1 MALTLPIA
9 AAAVSS
15 DALCTHC
22 GTLVPEHRKG
32 RPGEAFCCAGCET
45 LAAVFRGASLP
56 QAANGDDY
64 AYLDD
69 AEFRRL
75 YGAGDGAMD
84 FYLEGVHCSACVW
97 LVDRLPQAVPGVAS
111 AALDLSRS
119 VAHVTVA
126 PGGSLAEAARRLES
140 FGFRPHAVKDGD
152 AEILQKKEN
161 RKLLTRLGVAA
172 ASVMN
177 LMLFAIALY
186 SGAGKEWA
194 TYFAWASFAFYLP
207 IVFYS
212 AVPFYA
218 STFASLRARRMS
230 IDVPIVIGIAVGT
243 ALGVRNLFH
252 PGQIEEIYFDSLGT
266 LVFLLLASRYL
277 VRRAQ
282 QKSLSSAQVVFRMMP
297 ASCRRLAP
305 ETGRYQTAAVELL
318 RAGDRVE
325 VRAGETFPA
334 DGVVLAGESEVNTAV
349 LSGETRPETV
359 APGAAVFAGTVN
371 LSGVL
376 QLEVQSSGAATRV
389 GRIVKMVQ
397 DAAARRT
404 PIANAADRVAFW
416 FTFVVLLL
424 GAVTLLVWWPADSSA
439 ALNHLMA
446 LFIVTCPCALAM
458 SAPVAS
464 LVSMARAAKHG
475 MLVKGPDVFEKLAS
489 ASAIY
494 LDKTGTLTEGDFGV
508 LDFTVAPGADAQAVA
523 GAALALERAS
533 AHPIARAIV
542 AHLVAQGAPELA
554 ADDVRETLGTGVSG
568 VVAGRRYALRRLDA
582 PEAGGE
588 VVTSIAVFEDDRRVA
603 VVRLGDRVRAG
614 AAGAVAALRA
624 AGFDVHLLSGDNAA
638 AARAAA
644 EAVGIEA
651 ANVHAGASP
660 EDKLAVMKAA
670 PAAVMVGDGANDSA
684 ALAAARV
691 GVAVHGGMEVSLRAA
706 DAYFLKPGVDALP
719 RLVAGARETVAVIY
733 RNFGF
738 SLVYN
743 IIGAAAA
750 MSGHMS
756 PLVAAVLMPIS
767 SFTILASSV
776 WGSRSLR

>member
-1 MALTLPIA
+1 MALTLPID
-9 AAAVSS
+9 AAAVSA
-15 DALCTHC
+15 DALCVHC
-22 GTLVPEHRKG
+22 GTAVPEHRKG
-32 RPGEAFCCAGCET
+32 GPGEAYCCAGCET

-56 QAANGDDY
+56 KGTSGEDY

-69 AEFRRL
+69 ADFRRL
-75 YGAGDGAMD
+75 YGANDGAID

-97 LVDRLPQAVPGVAS
+97 LVDRLPQAVPGVKS

-119 VAHVTVA
+119 VAHITVA

-152 AEILQKKEN
+152 AELLQKKEN

-186 SGAGKEWA
+186 SGAGQEWGV
-194 TYFAWASFAFYLP
+194 YFAWASFAFYLP

-297 ASCRRLAP
+297 ASCRRLVP

-325 VRAGETFPA
+325 VRAGETFAA
-334 DGVVLAGESEVNTAV
+334 DGTVLAGESEVNTAV
-349 LSGETRPETV
+349 LSGETRPEAV
-359 APGAAVFAGTVN
+359 APGSVVFAGTVN

-376 QLEVQSSGAATRV
+376 HVQVDTSGAATRV

-404 PIANAADRVAFW
+404 PIANAADRIAFW
-416 FTFVVLLL
+416 FTFAVLAL
-424 GAVTLLVWWPADSSA
+424 GALTLLYWWPKDSSL
-439 ALNHLMA
+439 ALNHVMA

-464 LVSMARAAKHG
+464 LVSMSRAAKHG
-475 MLVKGPDVFEKLAS
+475 MLVKGPDVFEKLATVDR
-489 ASAIY
+489 IY
-494 LDKTGTLTEGDFGV
+494 LDKTGTLTEGEFGV
-508 LDFTVAPGADAQAVA
+508 VAFTVAPGADAAAVK
-523 GAALALERAS
+523 GAALALERGS
-533 AHPIARAIV
+533 THPIARAIV
-542 AHLVAQGAPELA
+542 AHLMAEGVCEIPAV
-554 ADDVRETLGTGVSG
+554 DVRETLGAGVDG
-568 VVAGRRYALRRLDA
+568 VVAGRRYSLRRLDA
-582 PEAGGE
+582 PAAAGE
-588 VVTSIAVFEDDRRVA
+588 VVTSIALYEDNRQVA

-614 AAGAVAALRA
+614 AAEAVAALRGA
-624 AGFDVHLLSGDNAA
+624 KLDVHLLSGDNAA

-644 EAVGIEA
+644 AAVGIAPE
-651 ANVHAGASP
+651 NVHAGASP
-660 EDKLAVMKAA
+660 EDKLAVVKAH
-670 PAAVMVGDGANDSA
+670 PGAAMVGDGANDSA

-706 DAYFLKPGVDALP
+706 DVYFLKPGVGALP

-743 IIGAAAA
+743 LIGAAAA
-750 MSGHMS
+750 VTGHMS
-756 PLVAAVLMPIS
+756 PLAAAVLMPIS

-776 WGSRSLR
+776 RGGRSLR